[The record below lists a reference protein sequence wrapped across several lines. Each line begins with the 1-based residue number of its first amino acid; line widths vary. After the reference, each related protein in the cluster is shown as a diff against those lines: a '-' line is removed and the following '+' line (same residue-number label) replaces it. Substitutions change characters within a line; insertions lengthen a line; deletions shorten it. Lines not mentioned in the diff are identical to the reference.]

1 MTNASDAA
9 DGLRIGARLRD
20 ARLRQGLTIEHVAR
34 LSNVTKGF
42 VSRLERDM
50 TSPSVTTL
58 VTICEVL
65 ALPVGELFSAPKT
78 DVVRRGAAPRIELT
92 GEGIDER
99 LLTPSGQGRLQLV
112 HSTVEPGANGG
123 AELYTLNAEVEVLHV
138 LKGQIE
144 VVFADH
150 MEALSP
156 GDTITFSGREP
167 HTWRNPST
175 TRTAEALW
183 IIAPAS
189 WATGS

>member
-1 MTNASDAA
+1 MTEARDAG

-50 TSPSVTTL
+50 TSPSVATL
-58 VTICEVL
+58 VAICEVL

-78 DVVRRGAAPRIELT
+78 DVVRRGAEPRIELT
-92 GEGIDER
+92 GEGVEER
-99 LLTPSGQGRLQLV
+99 LLTPYGQGRLQLI

-138 LKGQIE
+138 LGGQLE

-150 MEALSP
+150 LEVVSA

-167 HTWRNPST
+167 HTWRNPSET
-175 TRTAEALW
+175 LTAEALW
-183 IIAPAS
+183 IISPAS